1 VAVELPPLVEK
12 LLSEALE
19 GKMRAMGRLLTLIEK
34 PGPVAAR
41 LVEKLAS
48 MARGVQVVG
57 FTGIPGAG
65 KSTLVSRVI
74 GELRRRGYKVA
85 VVAIDPTSPLSQG
98 ALMGDR
104 LRMQE
109 HSTDPG
115 VFIRSISTRGL
126 RGGLSLAALALI
138 EAFDALGYDKIL
150 IETVGVG
157 QAEVDIMYA
166 AHTIVVVTMP
176 GAGDDIQALKAGVME
191 IGDIYVVNKSDKPEA
206 TKTYEYVNFA
216 LEKGEIGRA
225 GGWTPRLL
233 RTSAVMGQGIR
244 DLVDAIEE
252 HWRYVESSGLR
263 WERVYS
269 RRILL
274 MRLIAERLLAESLEE
289 AAARRRDRLL
299 EAARAA
305 RGFLEEAVRLAGESC
320 REVSSILGESKAD
333 EGDEEG
339 G

>member
-1 VAVELPPLVEK
+1 VALELPRVVED
-12 LLSEALE
+12 LLEKAVR
-19 GKMRAMGRLLTLIEK
+19 GNMRAMGRLLSLLER
-34 PGPVAAR
+34 PGVVSAR
-41 LVEKLAS
+41 LVERLAS

-157 QAEVDIMYA
+157 QAEVDIMHA

-206 TKTYEYVNFA
+206 TKTYEYVSFA
-216 LEKGEIGRA
+216 LEKGDIGR
-225 GGWTPRLL
+225 GGAWTPRLL

-244 DLVDAIEE
+244 ELVDSIEE
-252 HWRYVESSGLR
+252 HWSYIESSGLR

-274 MRLIAERLLAESLEE
+274 MRLIAERLLAEALEE
-289 AAARRRDRLL
+289 AASRERDRIL

-305 RGFLEEAVRLAGESC
+305 RGFLEEALRLARISCGEVAGPTGGDS
-320 REVSSILGESKAD
+320 
-333 EGDEEG
+333 EGDEG
-339 G
+339 GG